1 MKAWTARLIF
11 LPLAAQEPARVAK
24 ATAAAMQEAAPAAA
38 ESAPAGQETKPPAQE
53 TPAAAA
59 DAAVAAANPEPG
71 LAGSIDV
78 GYRWRSDV
86 AGSTDT
92 YRSVVNLGEGPKLFG
107 LDLSFQNA
115 ARRWFD
121 RVGVRANNWGGDP
134 YNTAHV
140 DASRHGWYNFSFDYR
155 NIAYYNFL
163 PSFSDP
169 TIGQGFFLD
178 QRSYDSRR
186 RMSDFELELM
196 PGRRIVPYLA
206 YARDAGSGRGITDFV
221 SDVNEYPVADRLR
234 DKTDNFRGGVRI
246 EMSKFHV
253 TLEQG
258 GSTFKDDQQV
268 FTSDQNFGNR
278 TTPFFGEQLF
288 LTNLT
293 QAYGVRGTSIYSKA
307 LVTANP
313 ASWIDLFGQFLY
325 SRPDT
330 NVNYA
335 QYNVGQFF
343 NLDSLLFFTSEL
355 DLLNATAK
363 LPHTS
368 GTFGFELRPMRR
380 VRVIESFS
388 TDRLHNA
395 SFASLTQNVITPT
408 AAPLISDFT
417 DRLVMNYNQQQID
430 VLCDVTAKIT
440 ARGGYRYV
448 WGDGLARGSL
458 ISGAPTQSGEVRRQ
472 VGLAGLNY
480 RMGRGISLNLDY
492 EGASGDRAY
501 FRTSLQD
508 YQKARVRVRY
518 QPVQS
523 LAIAAGFGV
532 LSNQNPAPTVKYDF
546 LSHDS
551 SLSVQWNPNGGKRI
565 SLAADYT
572 HSSLRSDISYF
583 IPQSFDRDR
592 SLYRD
597 NAHEA
602 NALMDLLVPGFGG
615 HGPRLGVGGS
625 LFRSSGS
632 RPTQFYQPLIRF
644 TAPAYRR
651 MSWYGEWRYYGFAE
665 PFYMFEGFRTHLL
678 AVGVRY
684 GM

>member
-1 MKAWTARLIF
+1 MKAWPALLML
-11 LPLAAQEPARVAK
+11 LPLAAQERATVAK
-24 ATAAAMQEAAPAAA
+24 ATPAAIQEAAPAAK
-38 ESAPAGQETKPPAQE
+38 E
-53 TPAAAA
+53 AAAA
-59 DAAVAAANPEPG
+59 QEAKPAAQDAAPATAEAAASAATPEPG
-71 LAGSIDV
+71 LTGSVDV
-78 GYRWRSDV
+78 GYRWRTGV
-86 AGSTDT
+86 AGSLDT

-107 LDLSFQNA
+107 LDLSFQSA
-115 ARRWFD
+115 TRRWFD
-121 RVGVRANNWGGDP
+121 RIGVRANNWGGDP

-140 DASRHGWYNFSFDYR
+140 DASRHGWYNFNFDYR

-163 PSFSDP
+163 PSFADP

-178 QRSYDSRR
+178 QRSYDTRR
-186 RMSDFELELM
+186 RMSDFELELL

-206 YARDAGSGRGITDFV
+206 YSHDAGSGRGITDFV
-221 SDVNEYPVADRLR
+221 SDANEYPVADRLR

-246 EMSKFHV
+246 EMSRFHV

-268 FTSDQNFGNR
+268 FTSDENFGNR
-278 TTPFFGEQLF
+278 TTPFLGQQLF

-325 SRPDT
+325 SQPDT
-330 NVNYA
+330 KVNYA
-335 QYNVGQFF
+335 QYNTGQFF
-343 NLDSLLFFTSEL
+343 NLDSMLFFTSEL

-380 VRVIESFS
+380 VRVIESIS
-388 TDRLHNA
+388 TERLHNA
-395 SFASLTQNVITPT
+395 SFASLTQNTITPPV
-408 AAPLISDFT
+408 APQIADFT
-417 DRLVMNYNQQQID
+417 DRLVWNYNQQQID
-430 VLCDVTAKIT
+430 VLYDVTSKIT

-448 WGDGLARGSL
+448 WGDGLTRGSF
-458 ISGAPTQSGEVRRQ
+458 ISGAPTESGEVRRQ

-480 RMGRGISLNLDY
+480 RMAHGVSLNIDY
-492 EGASGDRAY
+492 EGASGDSAY

-518 QPVQS
+518 QPVTS
-523 LAIAAGFGV
+523 LTIAAGFGV
-532 LSNQNPAPTVKYDF
+532 LSNQNPAPSVNYDF
-546 LSHDS
+546 LSRDS
-551 SLSVQWNPNGGKRI
+551 SVSVLWNPNGGKRI

-572 HSSLRSDISYF
+572 RSTLRSDISYV
-583 IPQSFDRDR
+583 IPQTFEQDR

-597 NAHEA
+597 NANEA
-602 NALMDLLVPGFGG
+602 NALMDLLVPGLGG

-644 TAPAYRR
+644 TMPAYRR

-665 PFYMFEGFRTHLL
+665 PFYMYEGFRTHLL
-678 AVGVRY
+678 AIGVRY
-684 GM
+684 TP

>member
-140 DASRHGWYNFSFDYR
+140 DASRHGWYNFNFDYR

>member
-1 MKAWTARLIF
+1 MKAWTALLIF
-11 LPLAAQEPARVAK
+11 LPLAAQEPAPVAK
-24 ATAAAMQEAAPAAA
+24 TPAAQETKPASQETKPAALEAKQAAQEAAPAAA
-38 ESAPAGQETKPPAQE
+38 E
-53 TPAAAA
+53 
-59 DAAVAAANPEPG
+59 AAVAAANPEPG
-71 LAGSIDV
+71 LTGSIDV
-78 GYRWRSDV
+78 GYRWRSGV
-86 AGSTDT
+86 GGSLDT

-107 LDLSFQNA
+107 LDLSFQSA
-115 ARRWFD
+115 TRRWFD
-121 RVGVRANNWGGDP
+121 RIGVRANNWGGDP

-140 DASRHGWYNFSFDYR
+140 DASRHGWYNFNFDYR

-163 PSFSDP
+163 PSFADP
-169 TIGQGFFLD
+169 TIGQGFFRD

-206 YARDAGSGRGITDFV
+206 YSHDSGSGSGITDFY

-234 DKTDNFRGGVRI
+234 DKTDNFRGGVRV

-268 FTSDQNFGNR
+268 FTSEENPGNR
-278 TTPFFGEQLF
+278 TTPFLGEQLF

-293 QAYGVRGTSIYSKA
+293 QAYGVRGASIYSKA
-307 LVTANP
+307 LLTANP
-313 ASWIDLFGQFLY
+313 APWIDLFGQFLY

-330 NVNYA
+330 TVNYA
-335 QYNVGQFF
+335 QYNTGQFF

-363 LPHTS
+363 MPHTS

-395 SFASLTQNVITPT
+395 SFAGLTQNLIAPPV
-408 AAPLISDFT
+408 APLISDFT
-417 DRLVMNYNQQQID
+417 DRLVMNFNQQQID
-430 VLCDVTAKIT
+430 VLCDVTSKIT

-448 WGDGLARGSL
+448 WGDGLTRGGL
-458 ISGAPTQSGEVRRQ
+458 ISGLDTETGTVRRQ

-480 RMGRGISLNLDY
+480 RMGHGISLNIDY
-492 EGASGDRAY
+492 EGASGDSAY

-508 YQKARVRVRY
+508 YQKARVHLRY

-523 LAIAAGFGV
+523 LTIAAGFGV
-532 LSNQNPAPTVKYDF
+532 LSNQNPSPTVKYDF

-551 SLSVQWNPNGGKRI
+551 SLSVQWNPQGGRRI
-565 SLAADYT
+565 SLTADYT
-572 HSSLRSDISYF
+572 HSSLRSDINYF
-583 IPQSFDRDR
+583 IPQTFEQDR

-602 NALMDLLVPGFGG
+602 NVLMDLVVPGFGG

-632 RPTQFYQPLIRF
+632 RPTQYYQPIIRF
-644 TAPAYRR
+644 TAPAYHR

-665 PFYMFEGFRTHLL
+665 PFYMYEGFRTHLL